1 MKSGHN
7 NRQDQPIANAT
18 DDFFY
23 ALLHVYALALPVCT
37 AADSPTAN
45 GGKGLMNAR
54 RSIRGWI
61 WYSTAILTIFTA
73 GYGAVAAGNS
83 KNLRIRG

>member
-18 DDFFY
+18 DDSSG
-23 ALLHVYALALPVCT
+23 ALLHTYTLAPTVCT
-37 AADSPTAN
+37 AADSPTVN
-45 GGKGLMNAR
+45 GSRGMMNACGSVR
-54 RSIRGWI
+54 ARWCSMAIFSI
-61 WYSTAILTIFTA
+61 AMA
-73 GYGAVAAGNS
+73 GYGTVAVGNS